1 MPTIDLL
8 ENTKKA
14 ADQIAQFKSSPLPL
28 YKQLKSDK
36 LSLTEYLEQ
45 IDPTPKD
52 ENGKPLIQLDA
63 FERLLMLNDV
73 KLSGPGSF
81 TLEQLHK
88 QVEYLM
94 PELVLREIKAGMS
107 VDPLYDPKDCIAA
120 SVPSKATYNPLYIPN
135 QVRNTVQTRRDKS
148 LGARANTSKGGE
160 FPVVQICRREKTI
173 QVEDLGKQ
181 IEAPYNLIKD
191 YGWEDFAIFL
201 RLVGAQL
208 AADDLQDIYDI
219 GITGDGT
226 VGAAPNTFAGV
237 AGTLAYT
244 DLIRNWTSFGP
255 PFKMSRVLAPV
266 QSLETI
272 LAMAQFQDP
281 EAGFEFQR
289 TGNPVTPMGARLKQI
304 DVVPGATPVGTVIVT
319 LDHRFAIREV
329 FNEDLTVESE
339 AIIAR
344 KYEKAVV
351 SQAKRFCVIADGA
364 IKRIVWT

>member
-1 MPTIDLL
+1 MSLIDLL

-14 ADQIAQFKSSPLPL
+14 AALLTPFLTSPLPL
-28 YKQLKSDK
+28 YKQLKSDN
-36 LSLTEYLEQ
+36 LSLTEYLEK

-52 ENGKPLIQLDA
+52 ESGKPLIQLDA
-63 FERLLMLNDV
+63 FERLLMLNEV

-81 TLEQLHK
+81 TLEMLHK

-94 PELVLREIKAGMS
+94 PELVLREIKAGMT
-107 VDPLYDPKDCIAA
+107 VDPLYDPTDCIAV

-148 LGARANTSKGGE
+148 LGARSSSKGGE
-160 FPVVQICRREKTI
+160 FPVVSISRREKTI
-173 QVEDLGKQ
+173 QVEDQGKQ

-191 YGWEDFAIFL
+191 YGWEDFAVFL
-201 RLVGAQL
+201 RLIGAQL
-208 AADDLQDIYDI
+208 ASDDLQDIYDI
-219 GITGDGT
+219 GIVGDGT
-226 VGAAPNTFAGV
+226 VGAATNTFAGV

-289 TGNPVTPMGARLKQI
+289 TGNPVTPMGAKLKQI
-304 DVVPGATPVGTVIVT
+304 DTVPGSTPVGTVIVT
-319 LDHRFAIREV
+319 LDHRFAIREIN
-329 FNEDLTVESE
+329 NEPLMVESE

-351 SQAKRFCVIADGA
+351 SQAKRFCVVADGA
-364 IKRIVWT
+364 LKRIVWT